1 MASSGLGCG
10 GESPTMKIRPPAGGT
25 WGPVLFSQ
33 PQVTER
39 LPISH
44 QQAPGVSSAIGT
56 PLFTV
61 AEISVA
67 VIYHHCEAGDLNPSG
82 PQYRYCI

>member
-1 MASSGLGCG
+1 
-10 GESPTMKIRPPAGGT
+10 MKIRLPAVGT
-25 WGPVLFSQ
+25 WDPVPFSP

-39 LPISH
+39 LPASH
-44 QQAPGVSSAIGT
+44 QQAPGVPSAIGT

-61 AEISVA
+61 AEIFVA
-67 VIYHHCEAGDLNPSG
+67 VIYHHCEARDLNPSS